1 MQPRAHADRRACA
14 CTQVTDVEWSEKKI
28 WHRYRTNMVSGPP
41 CCCILGYGA
50 EMSVEEIGPNKTRLI
65 DRAYQDQVVLAAPL
79 PPVPLLLPVLER
91 RRQQLPGQGRR
102 RSREEVG
109 GPGEPGGALVS
120 AGG

>member
-65 DRAYQDQVVLAAPL
+65 NRAYQETKWCS
-79 PPVPLLLPVLER
+79 PLLCLPCPCCCLCWNAVGNSFLAKDVDDLEKKWAA
-91 RRQQLPGQGRR
+91 QATQA
-102 RSREEVG
+102 
-109 GPGEPGGALVS
+109 ALL
-120 AGG
+120 